1 MSFRAKITFSVLG
14 WTSRTHTHALSH
26 PPLPL
31 SHLSLSL
38 SLYLSLSHTHMF
50 ECFFISRVSATVW
63 KRHWSEEDVC
73 CVFVRRSFQTI
84 SFFVFA
90 CLWSDRVDW
99 WPHCWRALLTSA
111 LLTCTADKRTADKCT
126 AVILINWFCCSKWI
140 ELFFVIL
147 SDSIVFKTS
156 FFLQVKIFFR
166 RINSDF
172 SWHELVRPE
181 ISRRFRQIPEFFASI
196 FRPKT
201 ED

>member
-31 SHLSLSL
+31 SHLSLSLSL

-99 WPHCWRALLTSA
+99 WPHCKRALLTSA
-111 LLTCTADKRTADKCT
+111 LLTSALLWFWSIDF
-126 AVILINWFCCSKWI
+126 AVPSELSCFSWSWVARLFSKQA
-140 ELFFVIL
+140 F
-147 SDSIVFKTS
+147 
-156 FFLQVKIFFR
+156 FFR
-166 RINSDF
+166 
-172 SWHELVRPE
+172 
-181 ISRRFRQIPEFFASI
+181 
-196 FRPKT
+196 
-201 ED
+201 